1 MNQPILKSHSIYAA
15 YNSEFDRKLVAN
27 RQSDHY
33 NFKVGVLSKENS
45 KAILRRLNSG
55 GQDARR
61 IADGYIPY
69 GGCGEWRLI
78 KFWQSSEVGP
88 KPYPFDN
95 KVFKKWAKGRFTN
108 VQCVCFTTSINL
120 EDIFCLTEKDIAQLD
135 DILKIKN
142 LKHLNDPLNYEIIQ
156 EVVKYISDVIQKE
169 FVDLRIE

>member
-15 YNSEFDRKLVAN
+15 YNSNFDRKLVEN
-27 RQSDHY
+27 IHSNHY

-45 KAILRRLNSG
+45 KDILRRLNRG
-55 GQDARR
+55 GQDARKKAGR
-61 IADGYIPY
+61 DVPY

-78 KFWQSSEVGP
+78 KFWQSSEIGP

-108 VQCVCFTTSINL
+108 VQCECFATSINL
-120 EDIFCLTEKDIAQLD
+120 EDIFCLTKHDISRLN
-135 DILKIKN
+135 DILQLEN
-142 LKHLNDPLNYEIIQ
+142 LKQLNDPLNYEIIQ

-169 FVDLRIE
+169 FVDLRME